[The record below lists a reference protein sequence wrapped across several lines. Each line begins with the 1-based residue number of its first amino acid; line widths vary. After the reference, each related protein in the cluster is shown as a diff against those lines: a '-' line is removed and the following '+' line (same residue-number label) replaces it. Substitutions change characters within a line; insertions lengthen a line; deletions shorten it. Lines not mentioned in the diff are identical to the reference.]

1 MNKFAHAGMWEA
13 GLWGILTEDYIIHK
27 TEEE

>member
-1 MNKFAHAGMWEA
+1 MNKFAHAGMREA
-13 GLWGILTEDYIIHK
+13 GLWGILTEDQVQHE